1 MGIYSVCERECENA
15 RQLKTKEVF
24 VGSSQVAFP
33 RSEASAQYMIGMRR
47 VMIDGDNWYLRVFRG

>member
-47 VMIDGDNWYLRVFRG
+47 VMIDGDNWYL

>member
-1 MGIYSVCERECENA
+1 MCERECENA

-24 VGSSQVAFP
+24 AGSSRIAFP
-33 RSEASAQYMIGMRR
+33 RSEASAQHMIGMRR